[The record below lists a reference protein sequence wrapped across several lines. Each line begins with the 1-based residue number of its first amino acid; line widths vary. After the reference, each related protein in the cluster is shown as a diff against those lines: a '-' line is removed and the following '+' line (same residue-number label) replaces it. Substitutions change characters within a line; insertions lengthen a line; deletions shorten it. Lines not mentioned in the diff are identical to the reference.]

1 MNQERLTKILFTT
14 GSSLVIISAIAKLVN
29 FSYAPHVFTF
39 GVVLLIYVQLKNVID
54 NRKAETRQ
62 KRLSR
67 NGMVTSL
74 LLALAAY
81 FMFTGSNSWVV
92 LVLIYALST
101 FFLTFRG
108 DKK

>member
-1 MNQERLTKILFTT
+1 MNQEQLTKILFTT
-14 GSSLVIISAIAKLVN
+14 GSSLVIISAIAKLAN
-29 FSYAPHVFTF
+29 FIYAPHVFSL
-39 GVVLLIYVQLKNVID
+39 GVTLLIYVQLKNVID